1 MNKIKKILPELRFPE
16 FKDAGEWEEKK
27 LGEILIKNSTK
38 NKKQKYSL
46 VQSVSNKFGLIN
58 QEEYFE
64 NRRIAGKD
72 TSNYYVIK
80 KGYFAYNPSRID
92 VGSLA
97 YKYDN
102 ETSIISPLYVSFK
115 ADSKLVLDYFLLN
128 WFDSENFTK
137 QMIFEGGVRNTL
149 NYESLIQIK
158 ILLPPSINEQQRI
171 AACLSSL
178 DELITTA
185 GERLNA
191 LKAHKKGLLQRLFP
205 REGSNTPEL
214 RFAGFKG
221 AWKEKRLG
229 EVANVVCGGS
239 PRPIDEYL
247 TSDKDGLNWLKIGD
261 ISSEAKYITSTSE
274 KVKQSAL
281 KKTRVV
287 REGELILSNSM
298 SFGRPYILKI
308 STCIHDGWIAIKDIK
323 NETFEEFL
331 HYFISSEE
339 IQKYFK
345 SKVAGGVVKNL
356 KASTIQD
363 LPILFPSLPEQQKI
377 ASCLSSLDTLIEAQ
391 QERIALLKT
400 HKKGLLQQLFP
411 HH

>member
-1 MNKIKKILPELRFPE
+1 MNKGDLLVALYGANSGDRAIAKINGAINQAVLCLQSENSNVFVQNFLLHNRELIIQ
-16 FKDAGEWEEKK
+16 KYLQGGQGN
-27 LGEILIKNSTK
+27 LSGEIIKSIR
-38 NKKQKYSL
+38 
-46 VQSVSNKFGLIN
+46 VPF
-58 QEEYFE
+58 
-64 NRRIAGKD
+64 
-72 TSNYYVIK
+72 
-80 KGYFAYNPSRID
+80 PS
-92 VGSLA
+92 
-97 YKYDN
+97 
-102 ETSIISPLYVSFK
+102 
-115 ADSKLVLDYFLLN
+115 SK
-128 WFDSENFTK
+128 
-137 QMIFEGGVRNTL
+137 
-149 NYESLIQIK
+149 
-158 ILLPPSINEQQRI
+158 EQQKI

-229 EVANVVCGGS
+229 EVANVVRGGS

-345 SKVAGGVVKNL
+345 SKVAGGIVKNL

-377 ASCLSSLDTLIEAQ
+377 ASCLSSLDTLLEKQ

-411 HH
+411 NY